1 MTHGLPF
8 AAAVAHP
15 SEAWGGMLLPDFAG
29 EIAIHECISKARA
42 TNSSHGLPRPHCRHL
57 PLSSPWKRIGHLNQ
71 RTPATTA
78 AVDGP
83 SRGDYV

>member
-29 EIAIHECISKARA
+29 EIAIHECISKSESNELKSRA
-42 TNSSHGLPRPHCRHL
+42 PAAPLP
-57 PLSSPWKRIGHLNQ
+57 SPSTI
-71 RTPATTA
+71 
-78 AVDGP
+78 
-83 SRGDYV
+83 